1 MANMI
6 LLEAQHGLG
15 RHIEAVGQNGAIF
28 YLHTLYFDG
37 LVYNVCLALVKV
49 SVLCFYQRVFSTTK
63 RTRQLLRITAGIVI
77 AWCIS
82 VVMPLLLECLPINS
96 MWNPTIK
103 GKCIDVLPF
112 YYGSA
117 GSSIVLDFILLVT
130 PVPFLWR
137 LHMDWSHKIALL
149 TTFLLGY
156 LWVLPSSQGL
166 VQLTIHRN
174 PIISFVRLAYLIKLG
189 PRISEPDMTC
199 RFGGTY
205 QTTRYG

>member
-1 MANMI
+1 MANVI
-6 LLEAQHGLG
+6 VIEAQHGLG
-15 RHIEAVGQNGAIF
+15 RHIEEAGPNDALF
-28 YLHTLYFDG
+28 YLRGLYVDG

-63 RTRQLLRITAGIVI
+63 RTRRLLRIAIGLVI

-82 VVMPLLLECLPINS
+82 VVMTCLLECLPIKS
-96 MWNPTIK
+96 AWTPTVK
-103 GKCIDVLPF
+103 GKCIDVLQF

-156 LWVLPSSQGL
+156 LWVLPLIQGF
-166 VQLTIHRN
+166 VRLTIYRN
-174 PIISFVRLAYLIKLG
+174 PIVSFVRLAYLIKLG
-189 PRISEPDMTC
+189 PKISEQDITC
-199 RFGGTY
+199 RFDGTA
-205 QTTRYG
+205 